1 MTPYPVSSSTVPG
14 TTLQITQGSP
24 DFQYGPSTNFFNGAG
39 VFFNFFELAEV
50 NDSGEVVASFT
61 FPAEDWLFVNIPT
74 GLVAGRTEVYVYTTP
89 IPNSQIQ
96 ASNGSPQAGISVRL
110 DLWNQSAEVQFGTT
124 PFALLAGSLK
134 WSLSILDWP
143 WQDSANTLRL
153 SMAVETPAGP
163 QPLLDMGTSSDGT
176 ILTLQI
182 PMDPPMAIYLPLQ
195 VTIDNVVTLMSPLP
209 SVDNSTNIPTN
220 NSIVFYIPHFTTSL
234 VYDPAV
240 SVLLTGS
247 GDGSS
252 NNLLPLL
259 ALLVLI
265 IPISFVLVAAVV
277 LVWIYIRRR
286 RFNKATHRAQ
296 PSAVNFD

>member
-1 MTPYPVSSSTVPG
+1 
-14 TTLQITQGSP
+14 
-24 DFQYGPSTNFFNGAG
+24 
-39 VFFNFFELAEV
+39 
-50 NDSGEVVASFT
+50 
-61 FPAEDWLFVNIPT
+61 
-74 GLVAGRTEVYVYTTP
+74 
-89 IPNSQIQ
+89 
-96 ASNGSPQAGISVRL
+96 
-110 DLWNQSAEVQFGTT
+110 
-124 PFALLAGSLK
+124 
-134 WSLSILDWP
+134 
-143 WQDSANTLRL
+143 
-153 SMAVETPAGP
+153 MAVETPAGP